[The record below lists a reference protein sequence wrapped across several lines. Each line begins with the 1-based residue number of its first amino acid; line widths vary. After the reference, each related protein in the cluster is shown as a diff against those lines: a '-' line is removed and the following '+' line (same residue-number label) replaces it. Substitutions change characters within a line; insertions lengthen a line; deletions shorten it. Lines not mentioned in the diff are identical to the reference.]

1 MQFLENKYMED
12 SFQRLGLDRRKQ
24 DIAVPVDRRQGS
36 RRLVDSG
43 EVKLTDELIK
53 KIPLFR
59 GFSEEQYRQVYSFC
73 SLTTLVKDSI
83 VCNKGEDA
91 LDLYILLKGRLRIS
105 IKGILLNVLYP
116 VCIVGEIGVFTDG
129 NRTASVVV
137 DEESTVI
144 RIPKK
149 ELLALMQND
158 IILSNHVLQNVVND
172 LVGKLQEDNR
182 IIMEL
187 RKEKNTF
194 IL

>member
-1 MQFLENKYMED
+1 MED

-24 DIAVPVDRRQGS
+24 DIAVPFDRRQSS
-36 RRLVDSG
+36 RRLVDVVD
-43 EVKLTDELIK
+43 VKLSSELIK
-53 KIPLFR
+53 KIPLFK
-59 GFSEEQYRQVYSFC
+59 GFSEDQYCKVHSIC
-73 SLTTLVKDSI
+73 SLNTLSKDSI

-91 LDLYILLKGRLRIS
+91 NEIYILLKGRIRIS

-149 ELLALMQND
+149 ELLILMQND